1 MGNKFNKIVPV
12 FVLFSSEFSS
22 EDKLIDKFSS
32 YFSFHSSN
40 RKSKENLK
48 TCFHNLNNITLQTS
62 ANSQSVIIVLDSS
75 IKNQVAT
82 SIAYVHVHNNLVIKI
97 IHYTINITTTEAKLF
112 IIICDINWAIHLSNI
127 SWIIVINDSIYTTK
141 RIFDFLLHSYQV
153 HTSVISS
160 KLRKFFVRNC
170 NNSIKF

>member
-1 MGNKFNKIVPV
+1 MGNRFNKIVPV

-22 EDKLIDKFSS
+22 KDRLIDKFSS

-82 SIAYVHVHNNLVIKI
+82 SIAHIHVYNSLVIKMI
-97 IHYTINITTTEAKLF
+97 YHAINVITTKVKLF
-112 IIICDINWAIHLSNI
+112 TIRCGINQATCFSNI
-127 SWIIVINDSIYTTK
+127 SQIIVISDSIYTAR
-141 RIFDFLLHSYQV
+141 RIFDSLLHSY
-153 HTSVISS
+153 
-160 KLRKFFVRNC
+160 
-170 NNSIKF
+170 